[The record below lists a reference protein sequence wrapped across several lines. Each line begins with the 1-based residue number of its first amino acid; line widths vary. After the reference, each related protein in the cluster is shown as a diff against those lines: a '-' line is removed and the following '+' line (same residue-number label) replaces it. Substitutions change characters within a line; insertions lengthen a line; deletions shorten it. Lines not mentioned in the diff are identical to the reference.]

1 MTKKMKVN
9 ISGMQ
14 FELPTTCLQT
24 DYDGKTII
32 RLGAK
37 DAASIMKQYVKKSYP
52 GLEIWVSSSKYAGG
66 SSADIWICNP
76 DGSSVP
82 NEIYKKID
90 SFSNTLTAGSF
101 NGMEDIYE
109 YKRDGVTDN
118 GITIVNYTK
127 YVFVNN
133 RPKNGSP
140 LSIML
145 SLKGMMA
152 GEYDFGVV
160 DLETAVAKMKRFG
173 YKESEINKGLQI
185 MSI

>member
-14 FELPTTCLQT
+14 FEIPTTCLQT

-52 GLEIWVSSSKYAGG
+52 GLEVWASSSNYAGG

-76 DGSSVP
+76 DGSAVP
-82 NEIYKKID
+82 NEIYKEID
-90 SFSNTLTAGSF
+90 WFSNNFTAGTF

-109 YKRDGVTDN
+109 YKRDGVSDD
-118 GITIVNYTK
+118 GIAIVNYTS

-133 RPKNGSP
+133 RPKHGSAHCIMN
-140 LSIML
+140 SI
-145 SLKGMMA
+145 KGMMA
-152 GEYDFGVV
+152 GEYQFGVV
-160 DLETAVAKMKRFG
+160 DLQTAIAKMKRFG
-173 YKESEINKGLQI
+173 YKENEINKGLQL